1 MDETSEG
8 DNVDSD
14 ASSSSETS
22 KDSDSDSQKTKT
34 KTKISDELAALG
46 IYALSIKRKKDWLKQ
61 GNMSYSRACP
71 PSIPD
76 S

>member
-1 MDETSEG
+1 MNEKSEG

-46 IYALSIKRKKDWLKQ
+46 IYALSIKPKKDWLKQ
-61 GNMSYSRACP
+61 GNLSYSLVYTLP
-71 PSIPD
+71 IPVF
-76 S
+76 